1 MHGFNEILSL
11 PNVNLFLNTKVG
23 DKITIESILKY
34 NNAVLI
40 SSGMG
45 ESKKLSIEGSKLEN
59 IFDSN
64 KIVGWY
70 NNVDKYNNVGINLE
84 NTKRISI
91 IGNGNV
97 ALDCSRIFL
106 KSHKDLLKTDISKKA
121 LLSLKSSNVDTV
133 NILGRRGPLQSSFTI
148 SELREIF
155 NLEDVSVQTD
165 RTYLEEYLSK
175 YKAIWSQN
183 RAMNR
188 LSNLMLDKFIHRDDN
203 SFKGK
208 SKRCIFNFGY
218 NPTKFIGQLGKVED
232 VVFEKLVDRSEI
244 DDISPDNL
252 KLQKFYQTGLFG
264 KIPSDMVVTCLGYF
278 NSQRFGLK
286 TEKSGIIS
294 NCNGKVGINTGIYVA
309 GWAAGGA
316 KGDLAVTLRTSNETA
331 DKIIEDLD
339 CDIKIH
345 TDNTIFAEYINNI
358 NKSSST

>member
-45 ESKKLSIEGSKLEN
+45 ESKKLNIEGSNLEN
-59 IFDSN
+59 IFESN

-70 NNVDKYNNVGINLE
+70 NNVDKYKDFEINLE

-91 IGNGNV
+91 IGIGNV

-106 KSHKDLLKTDISKKA
+106 KSYKDLLKTDISKKA

-165 RTYLEEYLSK
+165 RTYLEEYLTK

-183 RAMNR
+183 RALNR
-188 LSNLMLDKFIHRDDN
+188 LSNLMLDKFIHHDGN
-203 SFKGK
+203 NFKGK

-218 NPTKFIGQLGKVED
+218 NPIKFIGQLGKVED

-244 DDISPDNL
+244 DISPEKL
-252 KLQKFYQTGLFG
+252 KLQKFHQTGLFG

-278 NSQRFGLK
+278 NSQFFGLK
-286 TEKSGIIS
+286 TEKTGVIS
-294 NCNGKVGINTGIYVA
+294 NYNGRVGINTGIYVA

-339 CDIKIH
+339 SDIKIH
-345 TDNTIFAEYINNI
+345 KDNSIFAEYINKV
-358 NKSSST
+358 NKSSSA